1 MAWLCVNKDGQELI
15 CQHEPTRWGF
25 LQKETNSPFG
35 ILDKAT
41 GKRYNLEESS
51 SLQFKDLSYWKD
63 EENLNM
69 GEFYIDYT
77 IELPR
82 GAIEKLIKT
91 KLSWE
96 DEPVEI

>member
-1 MAWLCVNKDGQELI
+1 
-15 CQHEPTRWGF
+15 
-25 LQKETNSPFG
+25 
-35 ILDKAT
+35 
-41 GKRYNLEESS
+41 
-51 SLQFKDLSYWKD
+51 
-63 EENLNM
+63 M

>member
-15 CQHEPTRWGF
+15 CQHEPTRWGYIK
-25 LQKETNSPFG
+25 KETNNPFD

-41 GKRYNLEESS
+41 GKRYNLEESK

-63 EENLNM
+63 EEILK
-69 GEFYIDYT
+69 GEFYINYT